1 MSPTVSPTY
10 LRNNIR
16 DEFLLTNKIY
26 IDHFQKAVMYS
37 YVLKLTSWLYYTNKT
52 LFILSL
58 ITLGFMH
65 LRLNINNNMG
75 VKRFEFH

>member
-1 MSPTVSPTY
+1 MSTTMSPTY
-10 LRNNIR
+10 LRNKIR

-26 IDHFQKAVMYS
+26 IKPFQKAVVYS

-65 LRLNINNNMG
+65 LRVG
-75 VKRFEFH
+75 AHKT